1 MIVNKISK
9 TKYDF
14 EEKHEKEQ
22 KTLLKIVNENK
33 TLVQKIRLNWTENKL
48 KKNSKNLCYTNKRNF
63 LRVWNLWNKFEVC

>member
-33 TLVQKIRLNWTENKL
+33 TLVQKIRLNW
-48 KKNSKNLCYTNKRNF
+48 RN
-63 LRVWNLWNKFEVC
+63 V